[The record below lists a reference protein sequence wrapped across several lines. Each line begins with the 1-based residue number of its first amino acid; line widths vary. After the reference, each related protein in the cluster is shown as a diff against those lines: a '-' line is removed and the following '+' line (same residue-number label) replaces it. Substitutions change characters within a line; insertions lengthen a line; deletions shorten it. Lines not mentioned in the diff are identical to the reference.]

1 LTNLGSIPTSAHA
14 VVAGLPRVGYDE
26 GDGARMNSVLF
37 AIIIGVVTVVTM
49 VVIQKVLDSPNH

>member
-1 LTNLGSIPTSAHA
+1 
-14 VVAGLPRVGYDE
+14 
-26 GDGARMNSVLF
+26 MNSVLF